1 MAGSPPN
8 LHTMDSRSACIQD
21 VLKVKV
27 KVKVKGHE
35 IRALSWIL
43 GMSYSVI
50 DGLVDHCCG
59 FSRHT

>member
-8 LHTMDSRSACIQD
+8 VHTMDSRSACIQG

-27 KVKVKGHE
+27 KVKGHM

-50 DGLVDHCCG
+50 DGLVLNVIENKY
-59 FSRHT
+59 

>member
-8 LHTMDSRSACIQD
+8 LHKMDSRSACIQG

-27 KVKVKGHE
+27 KVKGYV

-50 DGLVDHCCG
+50 DGLV
-59 FSRHT
+59 F